1 MSAFWLLATYYNLSS
16 SWKIAEW
23 AEMLK
28 VVFKYASF
36 EQYYKIIAVGETLG
50 PWGRKRLQLI
60 QEMRKRIASKT
71 R

>member
-1 MSAFWLLATYYNLSS
+1 
-16 SWKIAEW
+16 
-23 AEMLK
+23 MLK

-60 QEMRKRIASKT
+60 QEMRKCIASKT